1 MKILPRQ
8 KQQRRRDIGKIFRA
22 WKRGGEDTTEKRRSV
37 EEISAITVHQQFS
50 QKCENRLQVCD
61 DNNHRDSQNW
71 SGARDAVAAVG
82 LRGMSGDETDACTG
96 RIKDTVRIRVPW
108 LNQAL
113 AATFHTIDTYSKAI
127 DYESFRT
134 PASMNK
140 YQKQIS
146 PRGNPGLRCSTRDA
160 SDREGLPTHKLA
172 VYGLPRNWYDDA
184 WYNGLSQPQ
193 RRIVNA
199 APVRPL
205 PILVS
210 FNTAMVYIG

>member
-82 LRGMSGDETDACTG
+82 LRGMSSDETDACTS
-96 RIKDTVRIRVPW
+96 RIKDTVRICVPW

-113 AATFHTIDTYSKAI
+113 AAMFHTIDTYSKAI

-134 PASMNK
+134 PTSMNK
-140 YQKQIS
+140 Y
-146 PRGNPGLRCSTRDA
+146 
-160 SDREGLPTHKLA
+160 
-172 VYGLPRNWYDDA
+172 
-184 WYNGLSQPQ
+184 
-193 RRIVNA
+193 
-199 APVRPL
+199 
-205 PILVS
+205 
-210 FNTAMVYIG
+210 